1 MILLPQVAAII
12 GVGLVYQDTAHRHM
26 AEVLMQEIGRPPGP
40 EMENSNDRESYSLAA
55 GLALGLVMFGRG
67 GEAAGFSDLNIAG
80 ELYHYIEGGHKK
92 PLFGIHRDKYKCPSY
107 QIKVSRVCLD

>member
-1 MILLPQVAAII
+1 M
-12 GVGLVYQDTAHRHM
+12 YQDTAHRHM

-67 GEAAGFSDLNIAG
+67 GEAAGFTDLNIAG

-92 PLFGIHRDKYKCPSY
+92 PLFGIHRDKYKSPSY
-107 QIKVSRVCLD
+107 QIKVSCADHY